1 MEFSRQEYSSGLP
14 FLFPPGELPD
24 PGIEPMSP
32 VAPALT
38 GGFFTAEPPGKPQ
51 NVSPKL
57 PPYPQYSHPGS
68 WSFSIWVSKGHH
80 SVHTTGLAY
89 WSALLQRL
97 TDEEPSDGGD
107 VVEVSLVG
115 RCVCQGRFET
125 CSRIWSQPGGECWVL
140 EKL

>member
-51 NVSPKL
+51 NVSPKFLSCPL
-57 PPYPQYSHPGS
+57 PLCFLKIFIYLTALGL
-68 WSFSIWVSKGHH
+68 SFSIWD
-80 SVHTTGLAY
+80 L
-89 WSALLQRL
+89 
-97 TDEEPSDGGD
+97 DP
-107 VVEVSLVG
+107 
-115 RCVCQGRFET
+115 
-125 CSRIWSQPGGECWVL
+125 
-140 EKL
+140 